1 MNDAYAPPP
10 APSSAFA
17 DRQSRGDSK
26 ECCRPALLSERGSF
40 HDRRWSLQ
48 SAYPVH
54 IQCPLQDLDFENRR
68 IRADR
73 QLVRERG
80 RKYYVEKT
88 KTECSCRFIS
98 MTEKVY
104 QSLNNI
110 LERRKKI
117 KREIIEVGTTEK
129 QRKSGWKRTG
139 VPHYLL
145 HHLPVNLRRF
155 TKNSAGFGQNI
166 KIEKSAGKPVISRF
180 EGLWRDI

>member
-1 MNDAYAPPP
+1 MNGAYAPPP
-10 APSSAFA
+10 RPPLLEGNQGATARSAAAPHYY
-17 DRQSRGDSK
+17 
-26 ECCRPALLSERGSF
+26 SERGRF

>member
-1 MNDAYAPPP
+1 M
-10 APSSAFA
+10 
-17 DRQSRGDSK
+17 
-26 ECCRPALLSERGSF
+26 
-40 HDRRWSLQ
+40 
-48 SAYPVH
+48 
-54 IQCPLQDLDFENRR
+54 QDLDFENRR

-129 QRKSGWKRTG
+129 QRKSG
-139 VPHYLL
+139 
-145 HHLPVNLRRF
+145 
-155 TKNSAGFGQNI
+155 
-166 KIEKSAGKPVISRF
+166 
-180 EGLWRDI
+180 